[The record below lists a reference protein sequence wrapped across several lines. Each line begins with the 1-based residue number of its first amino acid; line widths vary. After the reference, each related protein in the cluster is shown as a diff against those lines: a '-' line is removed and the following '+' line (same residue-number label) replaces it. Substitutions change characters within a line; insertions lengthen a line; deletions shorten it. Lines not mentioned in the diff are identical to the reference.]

1 MDSKGS
7 FCTMLPR
14 KSSKT
19 ASQSKFWTTA
29 PCKSLRNSSAR
40 QLWHDSSKQK
50 LKKWVRK
57 ATCARELH
65 AAKRTD
71 WFDCAQ
77 HSSDCAQD
85 LCHYLRAQR
94 SILEIPIDITPW
106 GIALQVNSCL
116 TVPNHSSKNSFE
128 RQLLHNASMQELK
141 KLFRSASF
149 EQQFYTNA

>member
-40 QLWHDSSKQK
+40 QLWRDSSKQK
-50 LKKWVRK
+50 LKEWLRK

-85 LCHYLRAQR
+85 PCHFLRAQR
-94 SILEIPIDITPW
+94 SILKILIHTSPW
-106 GIALQVNSCL
+106 EIALQVNFCS
-116 TVPNHSSKNSFE
+116 TVPNKSFKKWIPKAAFA
-128 RQLLHNASMQELK
+128 RCFRARAQKQLH
-141 KLFRSASF
+141 RASF
-149 EQQFYTNA
+149 EQQLPAKA